1 MKHFSLPLIAW
12 ERVPPVSQ
20 IFFQENQIIFFSK
33 FQVYLDA
40 PLIVNGLSVRWKGYI
55 NMEKLDGVGGFRFDD
70 DSARVRIEQ

>member
-1 MKHFSLPLIAW
+1 M
-12 ERVPPVSQ
+12 
-20 IFFQENQIIFFSK
+20 
-33 FQVYLDA
+33 YLDA